1 MPVARLIA
9 LSFLALPLIEIA
21 LFIVVGRAIG
31 LVPTLA
37 LVILAAIAGGLLLRQ
52 QGLGVIARLRN
63 NVNTGTIPGRTMFDA
78 MLIGLAAVFLVLPGF
93 LSDIAALVLL
103 IPGVRGWIFSVLA
116 GRVRVVETTTS
127 YRRYED
133 ASAAQDIEVRAIEL
147 KDEDWRDAR
156 K

>member
-9 LSFLALPLIEIA
+9 LSFLALPLVEIA
-21 LFIVVGRAIG
+21 LFILVGRAIG
-31 LVPTLA
+31 LFPTLA

-52 QGLGVIARLRN
+52 QGLGVVARLRS
-63 NVNTGTIPGRTMFDA
+63 NVNAGTIPGRTMFDA

-93 LSDIAALVLL
+93 LSDIAALLLL
-103 IPGVRGWIFSVLA
+103 IPGVRGWIFSALA

-127 YRRYED
+127 YRRYDDGPD
-133 ASAAQDIEVRAIEL
+133 ARDIEVMAIEL
-147 KDEDWRDAR
+147 KDDDWRDAR